1 MNKKTKK
8 VKNELENIKKED
20 MQLVEPKI
28 KETKRYFYYGYSL
41 RMLTFIVI
49 FVICILLSLFF
60 INKSIFIQDEKNIFY
75 EEHGTPNYKVF
86 LKNNDYYEKKYLD
99 EGMSYIASI
108 IDYISIDYN
117 YNFKSDVLLNGEYS
131 YKIVADL
138 EIVNADNKSLF
149 YTKKYDLL
157 DEKKFEINNEKE
169 YSIKEKVKIDYEH
182 YNSLANNFKSSYGVD
197 TESRLKVYMELSRK
211 IDEDSGYNSKM
222 NGTGKI
228 NLVIPLSEKAIN
240 IETETLKIE
249 NINFILTPSD
259 YKVDDIKYL
268 ILSLLFLILA
278 VASFFIMVKSIWTI
292 QYKSS
297 DYDKKLKK
305 ILKQYDRLIVNTN
318 TMPDFENSN
327 ITKVDSFFELLDA
340 RDNLHR
346 PIFYYEV
353 TPHQKCYFFVKHDND
368 LILYTLKNID

>member
-1 MNKKTKK
+1 
-8 VKNELENIKKED
+8 
-20 MQLVEPKI
+20 
-28 KETKRYFYYGYSL
+28 
-41 RMLTFIVI
+41 
-49 FVICILLSLFF
+49 
-60 INKSIFIQDEKNIFY
+60 
-75 EEHGTPNYKVF
+75 
-86 LKNNDYYEKKYLD
+86 
-99 EGMSYIASI
+99 
-108 IDYISIDYN
+108 
-117 YNFKSDVLLNGEYS
+117 
-131 YKIVADL
+131 
-138 EIVNADNKSLF
+138 
-149 YTKKYDLL
+149 
-157 DEKKFEINNEKE
+157 
-169 YSIKEKVKIDYEH
+169 
-182 YNSLANNFKSSYGVD
+182 
-197 TESRLKVYMELSRK
+197 MELSRK

-240 IETETLKIE
+240 IEMDSLKIE

-268 ILSLLFLILA
+268 VLSLLFLILA
-278 VASFFIMVKSIWTI
+278 VVVFFIMVKSIWTI